1 MGSEAVSKPVMHN
14 DDDDNKPLVFKKSV
28 VIPSTVKDGDSEDDT
43 PLRSIISIAPEQ
55 KINGNKGLDRS
66 SRIIRHEES
75 DDDEAPI
82 SSRLQKKKHVNEI
95 SSSDEKKHLVKKL
108 QNGSKLESERPK
120 VSGKRLLEKDSSE
133 DQSSMKKHKASSST
147 AKQDSAKA
155 ESLSGKR
162 KAVVST
168 NETDDDDDDD
178 DVPISKRIKTDS
190 SSNIKTPPTKP
201 TVTKQSS
208 TSSTRKQNVTRVAS
222 PLPKKRSK
230 RSKKNSDYAKSSKSL
245 RSGDGKK
252 KWTTLVH
259 NGVTFPPPYEPH
271 GSKILYKGKPV
282 NLSPEQEEVI
292 HLSFSLSVIYILK
305 YPPMDQLH

>member
-1 MGSEAVSKPVMHN
+1 M
-14 DDDDNKPLVFKKSV
+14 
-28 VIPSTVKDGDSEDDT
+28 
-43 PLRSIISIAPEQ
+43 
-55 KINGNKGLDRS
+55 
-66 SRIIRHEES
+66 
-75 DDDEAPI
+75 
-82 SSRLQKKKHVNEI
+82 
-95 SSSDEKKHLVKKL
+95 VKKL

-208 TSSTRKQNVTRVAS
+208 TSSTRK
-222 PLPKKRSK
+222 
-230 RSKKNSDYAKSSKSL
+230 
-245 RSGDGKK
+245 
-252 KWTTLVH
+252 
-259 NGVTFPPPYEPH
+259 
-271 GSKILYKGKPV
+271 
-282 NLSPEQEEVI
+282 
-292 HLSFSLSVIYILK
+292 
-305 YPPMDQLH
+305 